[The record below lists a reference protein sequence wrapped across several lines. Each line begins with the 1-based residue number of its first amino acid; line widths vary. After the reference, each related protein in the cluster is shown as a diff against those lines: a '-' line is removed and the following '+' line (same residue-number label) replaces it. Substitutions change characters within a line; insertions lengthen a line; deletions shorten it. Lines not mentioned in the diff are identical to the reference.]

1 MFLSTYQRHTF
12 STFMNMDRSIESWNV
27 LKWNGKN
34 CIGIKGSA
42 VFKTSSWLLNIG
54 QSVESRINEGWR
66 VGPEAEVALEAV
78 MRRRWGSCWGMSF
91 SGAEKIDCLFEHA
104 KRSASL
110 PIFFPRQPDVQKQLV
125 WGRKIECVVMSK
137 QKYSAVSKKP
147 SPLFFLQRWQYF
159 DACSK

>member
-66 VGPEAEVALEAV
+66 VCPEAEVALEAV
-78 MRRRWGSCWGMSF
+78 MRRRWGSSWGMLF
-91 SGAEKIDCLFEHA
+91 SGAEKNRLAFLNTQKDP
-104 KRSASL
+104 ASHS
-110 PIFFPRQPDVQKQLV
+110 IFSNTVGWIMIYHDVRKQPD
-125 WGRKIECVVMSK
+125 WGRETRIERVVK
-137 QKYSAVSKKP
+137 SKKNIQ
-147 SPLFFLQRWQYF
+147 LL
-159 DACSK
+159 

>member
-34 CIGIKGSA
+34 YIGIKGSA

-66 VGPEAEVALEAV
+66 VCPEAEVALEAV

-91 SGAEKIDCLFEHA
+91 SGRRKRLIGFFEHA
-104 KRSASL
+104 KKIPLLILFLQDNTVTESRCAQTTWLRSRYSDRTRCQ
-110 PIFFPRQPDVQKQLV
+110 IQTEMFSYYHKQN
-125 WGRKIECVVMSK
+125 
-137 QKYSAVSKKP
+137 
-147 SPLFFLQRWQYF
+147 SPLFFLH
-159 DACSK
+159 